1 MAKAR
6 PALVTAALSAAAVL
20 GYLSYRFVLPPAPQP
35 ETPDISAAALIGS
48 DADESADAADA
59 PELAATLPDFTLDS
73 LAGSPQSIKSWPGKP
88 LLINFW
94 ATWCGPCLR
103 EIPMLK
109 EFQTG
114 HSNLQ
119 VVGIAVDKRD
129 PVVGFADRMQFNYP
143 ILIGESE
150 GWDAAAAF
158 GVSVY
163 ALPFT
168 VFTAADGSVLGVH
181 TGELHA
187 EHLENLSAILAD
199 LGQRKI
205 DLDEARAR
213 LAGRQ

>member
-6 PALVTAALSAAAVL
+6 PALLTVALSAAAVL
-20 GYLSYRFVLPPAPQP
+20 GYLSYRFLLPPAPQADTP
-35 ETPDISAAALIGS
+35 EIPASALIGA
-48 DADESADAADA
+48 DGDESADA

-73 LAGSPQSIKSWPGKP
+73 LAGGPQSIKSWPGKP

-114 HSNLQ
+114 HSGLQ

-143 ILIGESE
+143 ILIGEGE

-158 GVSVY
+158 GVNVY

-187 EHLENLSAILAD
+187 EHLENLTAILAD
-199 LGQRKI
+199 LDQHKI
-205 DLDEARAR
+205 GVDEARAR
-213 LAGRQ
+213 LAGRM

>member
-1 MAKAR
+1 MARAR
-6 PALVTAALSAAAVL
+6 PVLVTVALSAAAAL
-20 GYLSYRFVLPPAPQP
+20 GYLTYRVLIPPAI
-35 ETPDISAAALIGS
+35 EPDAAEIPAAALIGS
-48 DADESADAADA
+48 DADESSDA

-73 LAGSPQSIKSWPGKP
+73 LAGGPQSIKSWPGKP
-88 LLINFW
+88 MLINFW

-109 EFQTG
+109 EFQSG
-114 HSNLQ
+114 HSDLQ

-129 PVVGFADRMQFNYP
+129 LVVGFADRMQFNYP

-158 GVSVY
+158 GVGVY

-187 EHLENLSAILAD
+187 EHLENLTAILAD

-205 DLDEARAR
+205 DLAEARAR
-213 LAGRQ
+213 FAGRM